1 MQCIIPH
8 PVSNRQRVLES
19 YIYIKKSVHQ
29 YIHIH
34 VYTVLDYSLLL
45 YNIITNAYIGYS
57 HALKRKLY

>member
-19 YIYIKKSVHQ
+19 YIYIKKSVYQ

-34 VYTVLDYSLLL
+34 VYTVLDYSPLL